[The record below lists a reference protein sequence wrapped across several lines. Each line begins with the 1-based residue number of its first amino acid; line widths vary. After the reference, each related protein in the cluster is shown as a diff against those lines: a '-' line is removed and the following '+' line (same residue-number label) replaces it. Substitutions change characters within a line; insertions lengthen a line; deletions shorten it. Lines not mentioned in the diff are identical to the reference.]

1 MSSTAPNGAALILPR
16 RNFLIRALGFTAAG
30 AAVTIPI
37 ITQDDALKRI
47 EHHRN
52 GLEAAMR
59 DYYAGLK
66 VEVCGNGRTPEHVL
80 KGGYPACMVF
90 TATRTD
96 PARSALA

>member
-1 MSSTAPNGAALILPR
+1 MSSTEAKGAALILPR
-16 RNFLIRALGFTAAG
+16 RNFLVRALGLTVAG
-30 AAVTIPI
+30 ATVTIPI

-47 EHHRN
+47 EHHRS

-66 VEVCGNGRTPEHVL
+66 VEVCGNGHTPEHVL

-90 TATRTD
+90 TATRSGT
-96 PARSALA
+96 